1 MIVTPIKTSKVYAGK
16 ISLLKLL
23 DKYIDNVGD
32 GSVLVITSKIVALC
46 ENSVVPIN
54 KTDKL
59 DLIHKEADLY
69 LDGDPGKYGIRF
81 TIKHNTLIPTAG
93 IDESNTNAGYVLW
106 PKNPQKTANEVR
118 KYLANRFGRKN
129 IGVLI
134 TDSTCSPLRLG
145 TYGISIA
152 HSGFKAT
159 HNYVGTKDLFG
170 KPFKVSRSNIAGGLA
185 AAAVVTMGE
194 GTEKTPLCLIE
205 DIPFVKFTGKNPTK
219 NELQELAVSPD
230 DDLFEP
236 FLQAVNWKSKNIND

>member
-16 ISLLKLL
+16 IPLLTLL
-23 DKYIDNVGD
+23 DKYLDDIEDR
-32 GSVLVITSKIVALC
+32 SILVITSKIVALC
-46 ENSVVPIN
+46 ENSVVPIH

-81 TIKHNTLIPTAG
+81 TIKYNTLIPTAG

-106 PKNPQKTANEVR
+106 PKNPQKTANEIR
-118 KYLANRFGRKN
+118 KYLTDRFGHKN
-129 IGVLI
+129 IGVVI

-170 KPFKVSRSNIAGGLA
+170 KPFKVSRSNIAGGIA

-194 GTEKTPLCLIE
+194 GTEKTPLCLVT
-205 DIPFVKFTGKNPTK
+205 DVNFVKFTGKNPDK
-219 NELQELAVSPD
+219 RELSEINIPID
-230 DDLFEP
+230 DDLFAP
-236 FLQAVNWKSKNIND
+236 FLEAVSWKHKQN